1 MSANIPSLS
10 LYHFQSCP
18 YCAMTRRA
26 MNGLGLDI
34 EQRDVLNQPHF
45 RAELIKQGGKS
56 QVPCLRIDNGDG
68 EVEWLYESM
77 DIIEYLRRYAETTAT
92 TSA

>member
-68 EVEWLYESM
+68 EVDVSDMVKVLNVFFLG
-77 DIIEYLRRYAETTAT
+77 DTPCTLIKV
-92 TSA
+92 